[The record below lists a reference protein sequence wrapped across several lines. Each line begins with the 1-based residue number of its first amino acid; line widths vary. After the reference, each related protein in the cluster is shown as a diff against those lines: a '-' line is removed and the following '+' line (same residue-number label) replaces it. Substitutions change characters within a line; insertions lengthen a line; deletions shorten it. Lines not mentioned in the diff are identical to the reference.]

1 METLFIFRTFF
12 CASWK
17 LIAITATVEG
27 ITKGP
32 PGYDGTFI
40 ADDSGQACSM
50 REPDLWRRFLQI
62 FYKLFQA
69 QSMEIYII
77 MLRML
82 EHLLF
87 NLCFDSQLSL
97 HCV

>member
-50 REPDLWRRFLQI
+50 REPDLWRSKFFTNYFKHKAWKFTL
-62 FYKLFQA
+62 
-69 QSMEIYII
+69 
-77 MLRML
+77 
-82 EHLLF
+82 
-87 NLCFDSQLSL
+87 
-97 HCV
+97 